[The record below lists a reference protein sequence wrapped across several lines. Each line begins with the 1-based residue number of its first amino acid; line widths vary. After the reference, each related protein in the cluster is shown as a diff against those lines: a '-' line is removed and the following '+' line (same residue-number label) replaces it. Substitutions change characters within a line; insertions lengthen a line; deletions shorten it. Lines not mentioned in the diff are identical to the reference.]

1 MNGRQRMVATIRGE
15 PTDAL
20 PWAPRMDLWAI
31 ALRARGTLPERF
43 RGMGTAEIADEL
55 GVGCHA
61 VGADWTTVPW
71 DKRRPED
78 FIFRPF
84 GFENHPDFPYRIE
97 LNDLPVAFR
106 YEDRRDEGG
115 VASYHTTI
123 QTPAGDVE
131 THMEY
136 DDSMARAG
144 ITDPEVKTRVLES
157 AHDLELAARVF
168 EHFEVVPTPQAY
180 WTFHERVGDR
190 GLALAQGPVSASPM
204 HAILHQL
211 MDMQTFFYA
220 YMDDAASLRRLSTRM
235 TPFYDRLVDVLCE
248 SDAEVVMWGSNYDQN
263 TTWPPFFAEEIVPW
277 VARVGDRL
285 RAAGKSIAS
294 HCDGENDGL
303 LPYLPD
309 CRLDIAESVC
319 TQPMTRRTL
328 DELRLGMGAT
338 TTIWGGLPAI
348 AFMNVAMDD
357 AAFERHLDEV
367 FSKLGSGERL
377 ILGVSDNVPVDA
389 SLDRLDR
396 VTERVKAFGPV
407 ILSPDGSR

>member
-1 MNGRQRMVATIRGE
+1 
-15 PTDAL
+15 
-20 PWAPRMDLWAI
+20 
-31 ALRARGTLPERF
+31 
-43 RGMGTAEIADEL
+43 
-55 GVGCHA
+55 
-61 VGADWTTVPW
+61 
-71 DKRRPED
+71 
-78 FIFRPF
+78 
-84 GFENHPDFPYRIE
+84 
-97 LNDLPVAFR
+97 
-106 YEDRRDEGG
+106 
-115 VASYHTTI
+115 
-123 QTPAGDVE
+123 
-131 THMEY
+131 
-136 DDSMARAG
+136 
-144 ITDPEVKTRVLES
+144 
-157 AHDLELAARVF
+157 
-168 EHFEVVPTPQAY
+168 
-180 WTFHERVGDR
+180 
-190 GLALAQGPVSASPM
+190 
-204 HAILHQL
+204 
-211 MDMQTFFYA
+211 
-220 YMDDAASLRRLSTRM
+220 M